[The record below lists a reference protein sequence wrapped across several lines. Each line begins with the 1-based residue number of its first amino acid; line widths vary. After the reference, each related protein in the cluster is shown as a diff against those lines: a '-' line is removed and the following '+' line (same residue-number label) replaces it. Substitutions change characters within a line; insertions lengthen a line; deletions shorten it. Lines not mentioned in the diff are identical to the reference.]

1 MKIDLTRT
9 KDAIGESFSFEISE
23 VLPDFEYNGTTYR
36 IIQPVIVSGFYQ
48 PGETELMVTAEIS
61 ACLAA
66 PCDRCVTETEVA
78 VDAAMA
84 EVFSLIDSEET
95 YLFAGNDLV
104 IDKAVMDNIVLNM
117 PMHVLCS
124 EDCRGLCPHCG
135 KDRNKENCDCETE
148 KNKANSPFA
157 ALDGLFSD

>member
-9 KDAIGESFSFEISE
+9 RDAFGESFSFEISE

-36 IIQPVIVSGFYQ
+36 IIRPVKASGCYQ

-61 ACLAA
+61 ASLAA
-66 PCDRCVTETEVA
+66 PCDRCATETEVT
-78 VDAAMA
+78 VDVTMV
-84 EVFSLIDSEET
+84 EVFSPVESEET

-104 IDKAVMDNIVLNM
+104 IDKAVTDNIVLNM

-124 EDCRGLCPHCG
+124 DDCKGLCPHCG
-135 KDRNKENCDCETE
+135 KDRNKKNCDCETE

-157 ALDGLFSD
+157 GLDGLFSD